1 MYDIIYL
8 LLKKNYLSDLSNII
22 SKADIKILAES
33 DEQEVVREIQEFYAD
48 YLAVSPHLFSLGI
61 SCPYKGLTWNPNYLQ
76 RSVQGITSVLL
87 SLKKS
92 PVIRYQASSDTAK
105 RLAEGVRDILTKESS
120 LCGFGLHDTFPV
132 LLIVDRRDDP
142 VTPLLNQV

>member
-1 MYDIIYL
+1 MCSCIL
-8 LLKKNYLSDLSNII
+8 LPDLSNII

-33 DEQEVVREIQEFYAD
+33 DEQEVVREVQEFYAD

-61 SCPYKGLTWNPNYLQ
+61 PSAYQGLSWNPGHLQ

-92 PVIRYQASSDTAK
+92 PVIRYQSSSTTAK
-105 RLAEGVRDILTKESS
+105 RLAEGVRDVLTKESS
-120 LCGFGLHDTFPV
+120 LCGFGLHDVLPV
-132 LLIVDRRDDP
+132 LLILDRRDDP
-142 VTPLLNQV
+142 ITPLLNQV